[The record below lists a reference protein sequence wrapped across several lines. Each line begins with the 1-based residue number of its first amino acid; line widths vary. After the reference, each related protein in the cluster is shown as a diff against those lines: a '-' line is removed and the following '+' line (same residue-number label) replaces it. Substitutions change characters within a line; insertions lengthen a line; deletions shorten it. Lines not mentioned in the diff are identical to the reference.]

1 MTDYQNRTV
10 FLNGDYMFAK
20 DAKLSIFDRG
30 LLFAD
35 AVYEGLGLMDGKIA
49 DFELHMQRLER
60 SLAELEMPNP
70 LAREAYRDVFQR
82 LATENDIQNGFFYLQ
97 ITRGTADR
105 NYLYSTEMQPN
116 VFAFV
121 QPQKP
126 VKERNTHL
134 GVKMHAVPDLRWKRR
149 DIKTT
154 NLLGQVMAK
163 KAAHDAGAFDALL
176 VDADGR
182 VTEAASRSFFIVKDN
197 TIIAP
202 PVTEEI
208 LHGITRQVIVNVAET
223 DALETAFRWF
233 TLDDV
238 LAADEAFLTG
248 SSTTVVPVIQIDEH
262 IIGDGKPGKVAL
274 RLREE
279 YLAMTA
285 AS

>member
-1 MTDYQNRTV
+1 MNYLDRIV
-10 FLNGDYMFAK
+10 FLNGDYIPAK

-35 AVYEGLGLMDGKIA
+35 AVYEGLGLMDGKVA

-60 SLAELEMPNP
+60 SLSELDMPNP
-70 LAREAYRDVFQR
+70 LPRAQYLEVFQR
-82 LATENDIQNGFFYLQ
+82 LASENNIQDGFFYLQ
-97 ITRGTADR
+97 VTRGAADR
-105 NYLYSTEMQPN
+105 NYLYSAEMTPN

-126 VKERNTHL
+126 VKDRNTHL

-208 LHGITRQVIVNVAET
+208 LHGITRQVIVKVADSEELNT
-223 DALETAFRWF
+223 VFRWF
-233 TLDDV
+233 TLDEV
-238 LAADEAFLTG
+238 FTADEAFLTG
-248 SSTTVVPVIQIDEH
+248 SSTTVVPVIQIDDNV
-262 IIGDGKPGKVAL
+262 IGNGQPGRIAL

-285 AS
+285 NS